1 MELILIMKVVE
12 DMKDLILQ
20 EVASVAVKIIIM
32 VDNSIDLNEAV

>member
-12 DMKDLILQ
+12 DMKDLILR

>member
-1 MELILIMKVVE
+1 MERILIMKVVE

-20 EVASVAVKIIIM
+20 EVASVAVKINIM

>member
-1 MELILIMKVVE
+1 MEQILIMKVVE

>member
-12 DMKDLILQ
+12 DMRDLILQ